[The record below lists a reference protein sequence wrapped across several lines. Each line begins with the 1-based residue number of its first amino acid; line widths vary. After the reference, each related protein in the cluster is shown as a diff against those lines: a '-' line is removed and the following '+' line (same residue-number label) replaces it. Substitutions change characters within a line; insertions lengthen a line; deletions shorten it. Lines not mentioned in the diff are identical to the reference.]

1 MTPEQEDDES
11 GSEHKLIN
19 VPSLETNF
27 KTHVIKY
34 QFTSTCCQRILA
46 VDDEYFNIV
55 TIKILLRK
63 Y

>member
-34 QFTSTCCQRILA
+34 
-46 VDDEYFNIV
+46 
-55 TIKILLRK
+55 
-63 Y
+63 